1 MKQRDISS
9 FFGKAPSSTAAAA
22 AVAKPAKQEKA
33 ASKQKSE
40 QSPTKR
46 PGDGEGNKRLKRLRR
61 ACDAEQAK
69 DAPAEQQD
77 LEDVEDEE
85 LADAPA
91 AAEAKPAASPAAAEP
106 KPAAAGKAGAAAAA
120 APADAGGSQAAA
132 AKGADG
138 SQGEAKVSNKEASS
152 AFKQMFAGSAK
163 GKGSTAAAKGR
174 AAAAAAASPAQQ
186 KPQQATPEGKS
197 KKRQQKSVAAAAAA
211 DTLLQDK
218 EEQQQQL
225 DEQQA
230 DGADA
235 AAVKAEAAAAA
246 AAAGDSDPAAA
257 AAGDDASDSADEEM
271 EDLEA
276 ENASDEDAE
285 AADEDEADEQAKFK
299 AAFKQ
304 APAGKKKTSKK
315 AAAGSSAVEGVGT
328 GALAAAKLAVTV
340 DVKKLVTWK
349 EGAPVPYAFLA
360 ETFETIATTSKRLEI
375 ISALTSA
382 FRAILAGT
390 PGDLLP
396 AVYLCTNRVA
406 PAHAGIE
413 LGVGDAILIKALAS
427 ATGRKESSIKSDYET
442 SGDLGSV
449 AASCRSAQ
457 RTLFTPAPLTIAAVL
472 KTFREIAKESG
483 QSSQER
489 KKGLISKLLVAS
501 KGCEPG
507 YIMRSL
513 QAKLR
518 IGLAEQ
524 SVLVAIAHAV
534 LLHKEGAKD
543 KDGKLAD
550 RLEQA
555 SQAVKAAYSE
565 CPSYDMLIP
574 ALLDHPLSELAAH
587 VHFMPGVPVKPMLAK
602 PTTGV
607 GEVLDK
613 FTDCE
618 FTCEYKYDGE
628 RVQLRRREGE
638 RVQVGCFVWY
648 GLGWEV
654 KPMLAKPTTGVG
666 EVLDKFTDCE
676 FTCEYKYDGERVQ
689 IHVLDGGKTVH
700 IYSRNAEDM
709 TPRYPDILARLPS
722 WLAPGTD
729 SIVIDGE
736 AVAWDPEKAKIL
748 PFQVLSTRARKEV
761 ALGDVKV
768 QVCVYAFDCLYH
780 NGASLLH
787 EPLTKRRQLLH
798 DSLVEVPGQLA
809 QATTKISNDVEELE
823 AFLNEAVDA
832 STEGLIVKT
841 LGDTYEPSRRS
852 SHWLKL
858 KKDYLAGVGD
868 TFDVVPIGAFYGR
881 GKRAGVFGAY
891 LLAVYDDENEAYQT
905 ISKLGTGF
913 SEEQL
918 VQLADSLRPAI
929 IPKPRSYY
937 KYGESGAPD
946 VWFEPTQVWEVK
958 AADLSISPLHQAAMG
973 LVEPGKGI
981 SIRFPRLVRVR
992 DDKSPEDATTA
1003 GQVADMY
1010 RQQAVVAAE
1019 ARSKAKAGDDDEA

>member
-1 MKQRDISS
+1 M
-9 FFGKAPSSTAAAA
+9 
-22 AVAKPAKQEKA
+22 
-33 ASKQKSE
+33 
-40 QSPTKR
+40 
-46 PGDGEGNKRLKRLRR
+46 
-61 ACDAEQAK
+61 
-69 DAPAEQQD
+69 
-77 LEDVEDEE
+77 
-85 LADAPA
+85 
-91 AAEAKPAASPAAAEP
+91 
-106 KPAAAGKAGAAAAA
+106 
-120 APADAGGSQAAA
+120 
-132 AKGADG
+132 
-138 SQGEAKVSNKEASS
+138 
-152 AFKQMFAGSAK
+152 
-163 GKGSTAAAKGR
+163 
-174 AAAAAAASPAQQ
+174 
-186 KPQQATPEGKS
+186 
-197 KKRQQKSVAAAAAA
+197 
-211 DTLLQDK
+211 
-218 EEQQQQL
+218 
-225 DEQQA
+225 
-230 DGADA
+230 
-235 AAVKAEAAAAA
+235 AEAAAANA
-246 AAAGDSDPAAA
+246 VAGDSDAAAGDR
-257 AAGDDASDSADEEM
+257 DSADEEM
-271 EDLEA
+271 DDLEA
-276 ENASDEDAE
+276 EGDDDEDAA
-285 AADEDEADEQAKFK
+285 AADEEAADEQAKFK

-304 APAGKKKTSKK
+304 ASADKKKKGKK

-328 GALAAAKLAVTV
+328 GALAAAKHAVGV
-340 DVKKLVTWK
+340 DVKELITWK
-349 EGAPVPYAFLA
+349 EGTPVPYAFLA

-375 ISALTSA
+375 ISTLTSA

-406 PAHAGIE
+406 AAHAGIE

-427 ATGRKESSIKSDYET
+427 ATGRKESTIKGDYES
-442 SGDLGSV
+442 SGDLGVV

-457 RTLFTPAPLTIAAVL
+457 RTLFTPAPLTIGGVL
-472 KTFREIAKESG
+472 KTFKEIAKASG
-483 QSSQER
+483 QSSQEK

-534 LLHKEGAKD
+534 LLHKEGAED

-555 SQAVKAAYSE
+555 SQTVKTAYSE

-574 ALLDHPLSELAAH
+574 ALLEHPLAELASH

-613 FTDCE
+613 FT
-618 FTCEYKYDGE
+618 G
-628 RVQLRRREGE
+628 
-638 RVQVGCFVWY
+638 
-648 GLGWEV
+648 
-654 KPMLAKPTTGVG
+654 
-666 EVLDKFTDCE
+666 CE

-689 IHVLDGGKTVH
+689 IHVLNGGKAVH

-709 TPRYPDILARLPS
+709 TPRYPDILARLPA

-736 AVAWDPEKAKIL
+736 AVAWDPEKGKIL

-761 ALGDVKV
+761 ALADVKV

-787 EPLTKRRQLLH
+787 EPLTKRRELLH
-798 DSLVEVPGQLA
+798 ASLVEAPGQLA

-823 AFLNEAVDA
+823 ALLNEAVDA

-891 LLAVYDDENEAYQT
+891 LLAVYDDEGETYQT

-918 VQLADSLRPAI
+918 TALAESLRPAI
-929 IPKPRSYY
+929 IAKPRSYY

-958 AADLSISPLHQAAMG
+958 AADLSISPLHQAGLG
-973 LVEPGKGI
+973 LVEPGKAYLYGERVPSGACMPRCQPI
-981 SIRFPRLVRVR
+981 PAVASARATPLMCCRRFPRLVRVR
-992 DDKSPEDATTA
+992 EDKGPEDATTA
-1003 GQVADMY
+1003 SQVADMY
-1010 RQQAVVAAE
+1010 RQQAVVTAE
-1019 ARSKAKAGDDDEA
+1019 ARSKAKAGDDEEM

>member
-396 AVYLCTNRVA
+396 VVYLCTNRVA

-628 RVQLRRREGE
+628 RVQ
-638 RVQVGCFVWY
+638 
-648 GLGWEV
+648 
-654 KPMLAKPTTGVG
+654 
-666 EVLDKFTDCE
+666 
-676 FTCEYKYDGERVQ
+676 

-761 ALGDVKV
+761 ALADVKV

-937 KYGESGAPD
+937 KYGESGGPD

>member
-174 AAAAAAASPAQQ
+174 VAAAAASPAKQ

-197 KKRQQKSVAAAAAA
+197 TKRQQKSVAAAAAA

-257 AAGDDASDSADEEM
+257 AASDDASDSADEEM

-340 DVKKLVTWK
+340 DVQKLVTWK

-628 RVQLRRREGE
+628 RVQ
-638 RVQVGCFVWY
+638 
-648 GLGWEV
+648 
-654 KPMLAKPTTGVG
+654 
-666 EVLDKFTDCE
+666 
-676 FTCEYKYDGERVQ
+676 

-761 ALGDVKV
+761 ALADVKV

-946 VWFEPTQVWEVK
+946 VWFEPTHVWEVK

>member
-174 AAAAAAASPAQQ
+174 AAAAAAASPAKQ

-197 KKRQQKSVAAAAAA
+197 TKRQQKSVAAAAAA

-257 AAGDDASDSADEEM
+257 AAGDDASDSADEDM
-271 EDLEA
+271 EELEA

-340 DVKKLVTWK
+340 DVTKLVTWK

-489 KKGLISKLLVAS
+489 KKGMISKLLVAS

-534 LLHKEGAKD
+534 LLHKEGAND

-565 CPSYDMLIP
+565 CPSYNMLIP

-587 VHFMPGVPVKPMLAK
+587 VHFMPGVP
-602 PTTGV
+602 
-607 GEVLDK
+607 
-613 FTDCE
+613 
-618 FTCEYKYDGE
+618 
-628 RVQLRRREGE
+628 
-638 RVQVGCFVWY
+638 
-648 GLGWEV
+648 V

-736 AVAWDPEKAKIL
+736 AVAWDPEKAKIM

-761 ALGDVKV
+761 ALADVKV

>member
-69 DAPAEQQD
+69 DTPAEQQD

-106 KPAAAGKAGAAAAA
+106 KPAAAGKAGTAAAA

-174 AAAAAAASPAQQ
+174 AAAAAAASPAKQ

-197 KKRQQKSVAAAAAA
+197 TKRQQKSVAAAAAA

-257 AAGDDASDSADEEM
+257 AAGDDANDSADEEM

-628 RVQLRRREGE
+628 RVQ
-638 RVQVGCFVWY
+638 
-648 GLGWEV
+648 
-654 KPMLAKPTTGVG
+654 
-666 EVLDKFTDCE
+666 
-676 FTCEYKYDGERVQ
+676 

-761 ALGDVKV
+761 ALADVKV

-973 LVEPGKGI
+973 LAEPGKGI

>member
-1 MKQRDISS
+1 
-9 FFGKAPSSTAAAA
+9 
-22 AVAKPAKQEKA
+22 
-33 ASKQKSE
+33 
-40 QSPTKR
+40 
-46 PGDGEGNKRLKRLRR
+46 
-61 ACDAEQAK
+61 
-69 DAPAEQQD
+69 
-77 LEDVEDEE
+77 
-85 LADAPA
+85 
-91 AAEAKPAASPAAAEP
+91 
-106 KPAAAGKAGAAAAA
+106 
-120 APADAGGSQAAA
+120 
-132 AKGADG
+132 
-138 SQGEAKVSNKEASS
+138 
-152 AFKQMFAGSAK
+152 
-163 GKGSTAAAKGR
+163 
-174 AAAAAAASPAQQ
+174 
-186 KPQQATPEGKS
+186 
-197 KKRQQKSVAAAAAA
+197 
-211 DTLLQDK
+211 
-218 EEQQQQL
+218 
-225 DEQQA
+225 
-230 DGADA
+230 
-235 AAVKAEAAAAA
+235 
-246 AAAGDSDPAAA
+246 
-257 AAGDDASDSADEEM
+257 M

-276 ENASDEDAE
+276 EEDVDEDAE
-285 AADEDEADEQAKFK
+285 AAGEAAADEQAKFK

-304 APAGKKKTSKK
+304 AAGGKKKQGKK
-315 AAAGSSAVEGVGT
+315 AGAGSSAVEGVGT
-328 GALAAAKLAVTV
+328 GALAAAKLAVGV
-340 DVKKLVTWK
+340 DVKELITWK

-360 ETFETIATTSKRLEI
+360 ETFETIAKTSKRLEI

-382 FRAILAGT
+382 FRAILTAT

-427 ATGRKESSIKSDYET
+427 ATGRKEASIRTDYEA
-442 SGDLGSV
+442 SGDLGLV

-457 RTLFTPAPLTIAAVL
+457 RTLFTPAPLTISGVL
-472 KTFREIAKESG
+472 KTFREIAKASG
-483 QSSQER
+483 QSSQEK

-534 LLHKEGAKD
+534 LLHKEGSKD

-555 SQAVKAAYSE
+555 SQTVKTAYSE

-574 ALLDHPLSELAAH
+574 ALLAHPIAELAEH

-613 FTDCE
+613 FT
-618 FTCEYKYDGE
+618 G
-628 RVQLRRREGE
+628 
-638 RVQVGCFVWY
+638 
-648 GLGWEV
+648 
-654 KPMLAKPTTGVG
+654 
-666 EVLDKFTDCE
+666 CE

-689 IHVLDGGKTVH
+689 IHVLDGGKAVH

-736 AVAWDPEKAKIL
+736 AVAWDPEKGKIL

-761 ALGDVKV
+761 ALADVKV
-768 QVCVYAFDCLYH
+768 QVCVYAFDCLFH

-787 EPLTKRRQLLH
+787 EPLTKRRELLH
-798 DSLVEVPGQLA
+798 ASLVEVPGQLA
-809 QATTKISNDVEELE
+809 LATTKISNDVEELE

-841 LGDTYEPSRRS
+841 LRDTYEPSRRS

-891 LLAVYDDENEAYQT
+891 LLAVYDDEGETYQT

-918 VQLADSLRPAI
+918 TALADSLRPAI
-929 IPKPRSYY
+929 IAKPRSYY

-958 AADLSISPLHQAAMG
+958 AADLSISPLHQAGLG

-981 SIRFPRLVRVR
+981 SIR
-992 DDKSPEDATTA
+992 
-1003 GQVADMY
+1003 
-1010 RQQAVVAAE
+1010 
-1019 ARSKAKAGDDDEA
+1019 

>member
-1 MKQRDISS
+1 
-9 FFGKAPSSTAAAA
+9 
-22 AVAKPAKQEKA
+22 
-33 ASKQKSE
+33 
-40 QSPTKR
+40 
-46 PGDGEGNKRLKRLRR
+46 
-61 ACDAEQAK
+61 
-69 DAPAEQQD
+69 
-77 LEDVEDEE
+77 
-85 LADAPA
+85 
-91 AAEAKPAASPAAAEP
+91 
-106 KPAAAGKAGAAAAA
+106 
-120 APADAGGSQAAA
+120 
-132 AKGADG
+132 
-138 SQGEAKVSNKEASS
+138 
-152 AFKQMFAGSAK
+152 
-163 GKGSTAAAKGR
+163 
-174 AAAAAAASPAQQ
+174 
-186 KPQQATPEGKS
+186 
-197 KKRQQKSVAAAAAA
+197 
-211 DTLLQDK
+211 
-218 EEQQQQL
+218 
-225 DEQQA
+225 
-230 DGADA
+230 
-235 AAVKAEAAAAA
+235 
-246 AAAGDSDPAAA
+246 
-257 AAGDDASDSADEEM
+257 M

-276 ENASDEDAE
+276 EEDVDEDAE
-285 AADEDEADEQAKFK
+285 AAGEAAADEQAKFK

-304 APAGKKKTSKK
+304 AAGGKKKQGKK
-315 AAAGSSAVEGVGT
+315 AGAGSSAVEGVGT
-328 GALAAAKLAVTV
+328 GALAAAKLAVGV
-340 DVKKLVTWK
+340 DVKELITWK

-360 ETFETIATTSKRLEI
+360 ETFETIAKTSKRLEI

-382 FRAILAGT
+382 FRAILTAT

-427 ATGRKESSIKSDYET
+427 ATGRKEASIRTDYEA
-442 SGDLGSV
+442 SGDLGLV

-457 RTLFTPAPLTIAAVL
+457 RTLFTPAPLTISGVL
-472 KTFREIAKESG
+472 KTFREIAKASG
-483 QSSQER
+483 QSSQEK

-534 LLHKEGAKD
+534 LLHKEGSKD

-555 SQAVKAAYSE
+555 SQTVKTAYSE

-574 ALLDHPLSELAAH
+574 ALLAHPIAELAEH

-613 FTDCE
+613 FT
-618 FTCEYKYDGE
+618 G
-628 RVQLRRREGE
+628 
-638 RVQVGCFVWY
+638 
-648 GLGWEV
+648 
-654 KPMLAKPTTGVG
+654 
-666 EVLDKFTDCE
+666 CE

-689 IHVLDGGKTVH
+689 IHVLDGGKAVH

-736 AVAWDPEKAKIL
+736 AVAWDPEKGKIL

-761 ALGDVKV
+761 ALADVKV
-768 QVCVYAFDCLYH
+768 QVCVYAFDCLFH

-787 EPLTKRRQLLH
+787 EPLTKRRELLH
-798 DSLVEVPGQLA
+798 ASLVEVPGQLA
-809 QATTKISNDVEELE
+809 LATTKISNDVEELE

-841 LGDTYEPSRRS
+841 LRDTYEPSRRS

-891 LLAVYDDENEAYQT
+891 LLAVYDDEGETYQT

-918 VQLADSLRPAI
+918 TALADSLRPAI
-929 IPKPRSYY
+929 IAKPRSYY

-958 AADLSISPLHQAAMG
+958 AADLSISPLHQAGLG

-992 DDKSPEDATTA
+992 EDKGPEDATTA
-1003 GQVADMY
+1003 SQVADMY
-1010 RQQAVVAAE
+1010 RQQAVVTAE
-1019 ARSKAKAGDDDEA
+1019 ARSKAKAGDDEEL

>member
-628 RVQLRRREGE
+628 RVQ
-638 RVQVGCFVWY
+638 
-648 GLGWEV
+648 
-654 KPMLAKPTTGVG
+654 
-666 EVLDKFTDCE
+666 
-676 FTCEYKYDGERVQ
+676 